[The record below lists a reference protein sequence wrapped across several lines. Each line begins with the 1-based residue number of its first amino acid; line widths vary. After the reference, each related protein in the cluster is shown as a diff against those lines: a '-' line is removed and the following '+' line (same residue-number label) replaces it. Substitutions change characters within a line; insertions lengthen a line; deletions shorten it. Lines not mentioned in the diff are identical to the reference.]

1 MICII
6 CEHDCHCGD
15 SCEARPMDGG
25 CGCPRCE
32 HEGGENMIEK
42 LKKVWQKVIDW
53 LWK

>member
-1 MICII
+1 MICIT
-6 CEHDCHCGD
+6 
-15 SCEARPMDGG
+15 
-25 CGCPRCE
+25 CE